1 MTPEERKVGTT
12 AAPSRRRRRSTRVPP
27 ERIPWL
33 RYDRFSRS
41 VTEHLRVR
49 PVPGYPFWVLTVR
62 NPVHHTQYQ
71 VTLAEYPQEE
81 SQFCSC
87 VDFARKAIGTC
98 KHIEAARAWLGGQP
112 ELRLAAV
119 PPRGAPALWK
129 AIDRSV
135 RTSGPGPD
143 AVRLRTAG
151 RLLFEGNRPRGN
163 KSGKGRGS
171 GGP

>member
-1 MTPEERKVGTT
+1 MTPEGRSG
-12 AAPSRRRRRSTRVPP
+12 ASSSGPARRRRRSTRVPP

-49 PVPGYPFWVLTVR
+49 PVPGYPFWVLAVR
-62 NPVHHTQYQ
+62 NPVHHTRYQ
-71 VTLAEYPQEE
+71 VALAEYPREE

-112 ELRLAAV
+112 DLRLAPV
-119 PPRGAPALWK
+119 PGRGASALWK
-129 AIDRSV
+129 AIDRAGRASTAVPDALRLRRAGRRLFESV
-135 RTSGPGPD
+135 R
-143 AVRLRTAG
+143 
-151 RLLFEGNRPRGN
+151 
-163 KSGKGRGS
+163 K
-171 GGP
+171 